1 MEKYESI
8 KKIEKSAID
17 YTHQLKIIKRNL
29 EVIEK
34 NIKELRM
41 YMIENDVR
49 NMKIN
54 HYLM

>member
-1 MEKYESI
+1 MEKHESI

-34 NIKELRM
+34 NINELRM

>member
-17 YTHQLKIIKRNL
+17 YTYQLKLVEKKL
-29 EVIEK
+29 EIIEK
-34 NIKELRM
+34 NINELRL
-41 YMIENDVR
+41 YMIQNDIR

-54 HYLM
+54 DYLM